1 MNEQHELHE
10 LSPTSH
16 SQETALDMLPYDHA
30 FLEAELGRSKDFVTN
45 YGLDCEASLAVEEER
60 LICVKA
66 VTGGA
71 VQHSLELQ
79 DKQRSIYTELADA
92 DDYYIALLDAK
103 QATEAEKGEKQG
115 QLAFEQTEQD
125 KLNKEAAKIKAELA
139 NYATNTKGYH
149 QSLHEKNSLLGQK
162 FVTSGATISQLQA
175 EIDGISSEKLPI
187 LEARIAQELEHIMQL
202 YASVLSIT
210 EKIGN
215 LPAPADDPKNQI
227 LYRDSGDAIYYQRKI
242 GTDNTALTEHEL
254 SQTNNSP
261 APRTRAL
268 GSAAIQSVVED
279 HHGILQRIRVS
290 FKQPSNA

>member
-1 MNEQHELHE
+1 
-10 LSPTSH
+10 
-16 SQETALDMLPYDHA
+16 MLPYDHA
-30 FLEAELGRSKDFVTN
+30 FLEAELGRSKVFVTN

-79 DKQRSIYTELADA
+79 DKQRGIYSELADA
-92 DDYYIALLDAK
+92 DDYYIDLLDAK
-103 QATEAEKGEKQG
+103 QATEAEKVEKQG
-115 QLAFEQTEQD
+115 KLVLEQAKQD
-125 KLNKEAAKIKAELA
+125 KLNTKAAEIKAELA
-139 NYATNTKGYH
+139 KVATNTKGYH
-149 QSLHEKNSLLGQK
+149 QSLHEKNSLLGQE
-162 FVTSGATISQLQA
+162 FVASGATISQLQSA
-175 EIDGISSEKLPI
+175 IDGISSEKLPN
-187 LEARIAQELEHIMQL
+187 LEARIATQLEHIMQL

-210 EKIGN
+210 EKIGS

-227 LYRDSGDAIYYQRKI
+227 LYRDSGGAIYYQRKI
-242 GTDNTALTEHEL
+242 EADNTALTGHEL
-254 SQTNNSP
+254 SRTKNSP